1 MEPMKQRL
9 LATRGSQRPD
19 LVAALDYPAL
29 RTFVDAPV
37 HVAELALDEFLRI
50 GTLDAAPAELFASL
64 VKQHSDFVHF
74 RSYREVL

>member
-1 MEPMKQRL
+1 M
-9 LATRGSQRPD
+9 
-19 LVAALDYPAL
+19 
-29 RTFVDAPV
+29 